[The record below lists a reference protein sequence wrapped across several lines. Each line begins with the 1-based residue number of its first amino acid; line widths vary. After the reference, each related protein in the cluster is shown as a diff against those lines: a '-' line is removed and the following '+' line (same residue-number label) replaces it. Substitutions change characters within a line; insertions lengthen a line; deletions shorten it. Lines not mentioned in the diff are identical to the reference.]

1 MGEVSMRDV
10 AELAGVSI
18 KTVSNVVRDWPYVA
32 PETRRRVQEALD
44 TLGYRMNLS
53 ARTLKSGRSGII
65 ALAVPALDSPYF
77 AELTAELVRQAATL
91 GWAVLV
97 DQTDADPDRER
108 HVVEGL
114 SGRLIDG
121 LIYSPAALSAAD
133 IAELRPQRTPMVLLG
148 EHVPDHAGDS
158 VAIDYA
164 AAAREM
170 TEYLLSI
177 DRSIAAIGTQRQLS
191 DDASRLR
198 ANGFDEALTEAGV
211 SAAGV
216 PHVEVDAFSRAEGAR
231 AMRELLSA
239 PKRPTVV
246 FCFSDLLAL
255 GACHEA
261 ARQGL
266 AVPAD
271 IAIAGFDDI
280 EEGRFATPSLTTV
293 RPDKV
298 GIVEVALRL
307 LQDRLLGPPVDPLR
321 DSRSVTPGFEL
332 VVRDSTRLR

>member
-1 MGEVSMRDV
+1 MGEISMRDV

-32 PETRRRVQEALD
+32 PQTRKRVQEALD

-65 ALAVPALDSPYF
+65 ALAVPTLDSPYF
-77 AELTAELVRQAATL
+77 AELTAELVRQAAGL
-91 GWAVLV
+91 GWAILV

-121 LIYSPAALSAAD
+121 LIYSPSALSAAD

-148 EHVPDHAGDS
+148 EHVPDHAGDA

-164 AAAREM
+164 AASRQM

-177 DRSIAAIGTQRQLS
+177 DPQIAAIGIQRMLAV
-191 DDASRLR
+191 DASRLR
-198 ANGFDEALTEAGV
+198 ANGFDAALT
-211 SAAGV
+211 AAGIDPTSI
-216 PHVEVDAFSRAEGAR
+216 PHLEVEAFSRAEGAR
-231 AMRELLSA
+231 AMGQLLTA
-239 PKRPTVV
+239 PNRPRVV

-261 ARQGL
+261 RRQGL
-266 AVPAD
+266 TIPQD

-280 EEGRFATPSLTTV
+280 EEGRFSTPSLTTI
-293 RPDKV
+293 RPDKT
-298 GIVEVALRL
+298 GIVGAALRF
-307 LQDRLLGPPVDPLR
+307 LQDRLSGRDTDPEP
-321 DSRSVTPGFEL
+321 DSRRATPGFEL
-332 VVRDSTRLR
+332 IVRESAPV